1 MDLVFL
7 GGIAL
12 LWAATAAFVLGLD
25 RLRPQ
30 RGNEGARP

>member
-7 GGIAL
+7 GAIAVF
-12 LWAATAAFVLGLD
+12 WAAAAALVMGLD

-30 RGNEGARP
+30 RGERP